1 MNKLTQE
8 LIKDLLPEDW
18 WTDMSGDAQKQYL
31 STHPKSPKAVDTQNP
46 SGKKE
51 RETGIGVKH
60 NVKPWSDEN
69 YKEESKE
76 VKQNLPDFQNKSEE
90 EAEKALRDT
99 DRVKSRQLEPNEIK
113 NMSNSE
119 AGLAQE
125 YMNDDSGK
133 SDEFGDTDKEEKV
146 KNLINYQNF
155 EDEGQR
161 WEYTQKAKDEFGE
174 ENLPRYDDSKGDE
187 AYDDP
192 KNHESYKKFKKIKD
206 NSEYVKKYGG
216 GEAGGKWR
224 NIDGLI
230 DAFKQGSSIPS
241 NLVAQ
246 DKEGNTQLVGGN
258 TRFVAA
264 IGAGVNPITKV
275 MNVDNVVKNESINEA
290 PRVPRKKG
298 QHRGSKSHSDLYT
311 DENPKGTIKG
321 LKFATVKDAKASVS
335 KIKRSGR
342 SHAHKIQAAVA
353 MEQRAREMGKTSQAA
368 VYRKYINQMKKKTK
382 KKNEMI
388 GGLPS
393 PSRKLVKKMKR
404 QGHTS
409 VPYGSGYEKV
419 EEGIILE
426 YSKFKLRIPS
436 DIKNIHKLFKKNKK
450 KLFVVGGA
458 VRDAIL
464 GKNPK
469 DFDLATDA
477 KPDEVLKIAK
487 KGGLKTVEVGKQFG
501 VVIVG
506 GHEIATFRKDIGK
519 GRRPSSVDY
528 TDIEGDVK
536 RRDLTI
542 NALFYD
548 LDRGEIVDLVGGIE
562 DLKRKKIRTVGKP
575 VERFDED
582 PLRKMRALRFQG
594 ALGGKLGRET
604 ENALRQNP
612 SLKGVSKE
620 RIRDEF
626 VKSIKKAK
634 SPKKYLQLAD
644 ELGFT
649 KQILPKFQVSIP
661 YINENDYILFLAW
674 ILRKN
679 DVNSIRKLN
688 GLAYPN
694 QDIVNIQFLNVLQ
707 SFRPENIF
715 LIKKFQE
722 KTTLSDKQIIRWGKY
737 IKKDFKKLVRFKL
750 SVKGSDVS
758 KDLKGKEIGKAIQN
772 MEKDNYLNE
781 IAVRKKPKKFKDIYN
796 ALPIDLKK
804 RVYNLKNYDQRRDFH
819 PEGNVLKHTIAVTNR
834 ALRTGDIDF
843 ALAALFHDIGKDS
856 TAKLHP
862 KKGFWTH
869 YGHEKVSAKIVLKY
883 KKWIKSMGG
892 NVADIYYIVS
902 QHTRMKVF
910 DKMKW
915 QKQDKLSKFRA
926 FPKLKKFSKS
936 MDIGGRGIN
945 DSVNEGI
952 NDPGILKAVFLA
964 GGPGSG
970 KSFVASGL
978 YGIPKKVNVSAFG
991 LKLINQDKELTRM
1004 LNKYGFGTDLDD
1016 MPDELFKQLTDPT
1029 YDDYSGLR
1037 GRAKELTASR
1047 KKLYMDGRL
1056 GMIIDGTGHKYDKI
1070 KKQKE
1075 ELEEIGY
1082 DCYMVFVHTDLDIAQ
1097 KRNMERPRKLNPEIV
1112 ERSWNEV
1119 QKNKI
1124 YFQGLFGNEN
1134 FMMVDNSNTLSEK
1147 QAAKKFNML
1156 VKKGIGKFIRKPVK
1170 NYRGKNWI
1178 KKQKILKES
1187 TLNEQKI
1194 KKVVGIYGGR
1204 YQPFGPHHFKTYKWL
1219 KSKVDDAYIT
1229 TSNIK
1234 KPPRHPMNFSEKVR
1248 HMVKMGVPKNR
1259 IIKAA
1264 SPLKAEEVLK
1274 KYDPKTT
1281 AVIYIFG
1288 EKDAGRLSGGKK
1300 KDGSPSYFQDYNKNK
1315 RNLKGYEEHGY
1326 FMVAPHQS
1334 VKVGGKE
1341 VSGTVMRDL
1350 LGSPKIEDK
1359 DRPKLFK
1366 QAFGYFDK
1374 GVYNMMTN
1382 KFRKLY
1388 ETFDKFLQEKDI
1400 SEIIK
1405 ESSAIGNSIPSISD
1419 EGLYDFFQNFDDYHR
1434 ISKRWAEQHGWELV
1448 NYVLSDS
1455 AQDPKPKGLSFDSLD
1470 DQMVKTVTYGKTI
1483 NQGGKNWQSVD
1494 EPYGKYAQRQA
1505 EINQSIGWELVKFMM
1520 NPKQDVKVDDT
1531 WKIDQL
1537 DVVDSDKL
1545 SNLAT
1550 EKDNELLSEGKLI
1563 AARNKGHLKNKGETA
1578 LDINAMKSKFAGRG
1592 DIADAF
1598 VFAMKDLQKAISSLS
1613 EKQRDKIFMN
1623 GKAFMN
1629 LEVMWP
1635 KSANVIDYDKAEI
1648 IFHGALEYD
1657 DDGNVVGQV
1666 KDSGRI
1672 LAGMIQQVNQNVQK
1686 NYNIGKPQFLSV
1698 PKVQDFGKKKK
1709 QYLSRLT
1716 KLQRKFKLKDND
1728 TLALYHQ
1735 RWWEDFITK
1744 NAKKYKVKMKPRQL
1758 QNLVKRWAFMNKS
1771 YSVPQIRTDYKD
1783 NPKFLDWILKYD
1795 KNNHQAQMKENMKPF
1810 EILFFDVGA
1819 EIMKNVSG
1827 WIAASPERAVQG
1839 IKTRLDA
1846 AIKDVQSKKDLK
1858 KLNKL
1863 KIQLDRLNSIGGLD
1877 AIVPSEG
1884 IVFKYK
1890 GKTYKFTGAFAPIN
1904 QITGLMTF

>member
-1 MNKLTQE
+1 MNRLTEE
-8 LIKDLLPEDW
+8 LIKDLLP
-18 WTDMSGDAQKQYL
+18 
-31 STHPKSPKAVDTQNP
+31 
-46 SGKKE
+46 
-51 RETGIGVKH
+51 
-60 NVKPWSDEN
+60 
-69 YKEESKE
+69 
-76 VKQNLPDFQNKSEE
+76 
-90 EAEKALRDT
+90 
-99 DRVKSRQLEPNEIK
+99 
-113 NMSNSE
+113 
-119 AGLAQE
+119 
-125 YMNDDSGK
+125 
-133 SDEFGDTDKEEKV
+133 
-146 KNLINYQNF
+146 
-155 EDEGQR
+155 
-161 WEYTQKAKDEFGE
+161 
-174 ENLPRYDDSKGDE
+174 
-187 AYDDP
+187 
-192 KNHESYKKFKKIKD
+192 
-206 NSEYVKKYGG
+206 
-216 GEAGGKWR
+216 
-224 NIDGLI
+224 
-230 DAFKQGSSIPS
+230 
-241 NLVAQ
+241 
-246 DKEGNTQLVGGN
+246 
-258 TRFVAA
+258 
-264 IGAGVNPITKV
+264 
-275 MNVDNVVKNESINEA
+275 INEA

-298 QHRGSKSHSDLYT
+298 QHRGSSSHSDLYT

-335 KIKRSGR
+335 KIKGSGK

-368 VYRKYINQMKKKTK
+368 VYRKFINQMKKKTK

-388 GGLPS
+388 GAS
-393 PSRKLVKKMKR
+393 PSRKMINRMKKK
-404 QGHTS
+404 GNTS

-419 EEGIILE
+419 EEGDLNE
-426 YSKFKLRIPS
+426 YTKLKLRIPS

-464 GKNPK
+464 GKSPK

-477 KPDEVLKIAK
+477 VPDEVLKIAK

-548 LDRGEIVDLVGGIE
+548 MDRGEIVDLVGGVA
-562 DLKRKKIRTVGKP
+562 DLKKKKIRTVGNA

-604 ENALRQNP
+604 EDALRENP

-634 SPKKYLQLAD
+634 STKKYLQLAD

-649 KQILPKFQVSIP
+649 KQILPRYQVSIP

-694 QDIVNIQFLNVLQ
+694 QDIVNIQFLNALQ
-707 SFRPENIF
+707 SFKPEDIF

-737 IKKDFKKLVRFKL
+737 IRTDFKKLVKFKL
-750 SVKGSDVS
+750 SIKGSDVS
-758 KDLKGKEIGKAIQN
+758 KDLKGREIGKAIQKLERDKFLN
-772 MEKDNYLNE
+772 EANAVKGSKVEKFITGHNLTMKGKKYKEIEFETLKVDNSRKMITLRILAPKKLFGIETPVKFSTLRRGPFLKTDTKKKIKE
-781 IAVRKKPKKFKDIYN
+781 IAVRPKPKKFKDIYN
-796 ALPIDLKK
+796 ALPSDLKK
-804 RVYNLKNYDQRRDFH
+804 RVYNLKNYDQRRDHH

-843 ALAALFHDIGKDS
+843 ALSALFHDIGKDS

-869 YGHEKVSAKIVLKY
+869 YGHEKVSAQLVLKY

-892 NVADIYYIVS
+892 NVADIYYIVK
-902 QHTRMKVF
+902 QHMRMKVF

-915 QKQDKLSKFRA
+915 TKQDKLSKFRA
-926 FPKLKKFSKS
+926 FPKLKKFSQT

-945 DSVNEGI
+945 DSVNEGV

-978 YGIPKKVNVSAFG
+978 YGIPKKVNVSAYG
-991 LKLINQDKELTRM
+991 LKLVNQDKELTRM

-1016 MPDELFKQLTDPT
+1016 MDDELFRQLTDPT

-1037 GRAKELTASR
+1037 TRAKELTASR

-1056 GMIIDGTGHKYDKI
+1056 GLIIDGTGHKYDKI
-1070 KKQKE
+1070 KDQKK

-1082 DCYMVFVHTDLDIAQ
+1082 DCYMVFVHTDLEVAQ

-1112 ERSWNEV
+1112 EKSWNEV

-1134 FMMVDNSNTLSEK
+1134 FMMVDNSNTLSPK
-1147 QAAKKFNML
+1147 QAEKKFNML
-1156 VKKGIGKFIRKPVK
+1156 VKKGIGKFIKKPVK
-1170 NYRGKNWI
+1170 NYRGKQWVE
-1178 KKQKILKES
+1178 KQKIMKES
-1187 TLNEQKI
+1187 INEQKI

-1219 KSKVDDAYIT
+1219 KSKVDDVYIT

-1248 HMVKMGVPKNR
+1248 HMTKMGVPKNR
-1259 IIKAA
+1259 IVKAA

-1274 KYDPKTT
+1274 KYDSKTT

-1300 KDGSPSYFQDYNKNK
+1300 KDGTASYFQDYKKNK

-1326 FMVAPHQS
+1326 FMTAPHVS

-1359 DRPKLFK
+1359 ERPKLFK

-1374 GVYNMMTN
+1374 GVYSMMTN
-1382 KFRKLY
+1382 KFKKLY
-1388 ETFDKFLQEKDI
+1388 ETYDKFLQEKDI
-1400 SEIIK
+1400 NEIIK
-1405 ESSAIGNSIPSISD
+1405 ESSSVGGSIPTISD
-1419 EGLYDFFQNFDDYHR
+1419 EGLYDFFQDFNDYQR

-1448 NYVLSDS
+1448 NYVLSDY
-1455 AQDPKPKGLSFDSLD
+1455 AQDPRPKEVLSFNSLEP
-1470 DQMVKTVTYGKTI
+1470 QMVKTVTYGKTI

-1494 EPYGKYAQRQA
+1494 EPYAKYAQRQA

-1520 NPKQDVKVDDT
+1520 KPGKEDVKIDDT
-1531 WKIDQL
+1531 WKIDNL
-1537 DVVDSDKL
+1537 DVVDTDKL

-1550 EKDNELLSEGKLI
+1550 EKDNELMSEGKLI

-1578 LDINAMKSKFAGRG
+1578 LDLNGMKSKFKGRG
-1592 DIADAF
+1592 DISDAF
-1598 VFAMKDLQKAISSLS
+1598 VFAMEDLQKAIKSLS
-1613 EKQRDKIFMN
+1613 VKQRDKIFMN

-1648 IFHGALEYD
+1648 VFHGALEYD
-1657 DDGNVVGQV
+1657 DDGNVVGEV
-1666 KDSGRI
+1666 KGSARM
-1672 LAGMIQQVNQNVQK
+1672 LAGMIKQVNQNVQK
-1686 NYNIGKPQFLSV
+1686 KYNIGKPNFLTV
-1698 PKVQDFGKKKK
+1698 PKTQNFGTKKR
-1709 QYLSRLT
+1709 QYLSRLN
-1716 KLQRKFKLKDND
+1716 KLQKEYGLKDND
-1728 TLALYHQ
+1728 TLGKYHQ
-1735 RWWEDFITK
+1735 SYWEEFIFNAAKQFGFTIPATK
-1744 NAKKYKVKMKPRQL
+1744 LK
-1758 QNLVKRWAFMNKS
+1758 NLTKRWAFFDKS
-1771 YSVPQIRTDYKD
+1771 YKIPQIRKD
-1783 NPKFLDWILKYD
+1783 FKNQPKFLDWVLTTD
-1795 KNNHQAQMKENMKPF
+1795 KQDHARMVKENMKPF
-1810 EILFFDVGA
+1810 EVLFFDVGA

-1827 WIAASPERAVQG
+1827 WLAASPDAAVQG
-1839 IKTRLDA
+1839 IKKRLDA
-1846 AIKDVQSKKDLK
+1846 AIKDVKSKKDLK
-1858 KLNKL
+1858 KLNRL
-1863 KIQLDRLNSIGGLD
+1863 KIQLDRLNAIGGLD